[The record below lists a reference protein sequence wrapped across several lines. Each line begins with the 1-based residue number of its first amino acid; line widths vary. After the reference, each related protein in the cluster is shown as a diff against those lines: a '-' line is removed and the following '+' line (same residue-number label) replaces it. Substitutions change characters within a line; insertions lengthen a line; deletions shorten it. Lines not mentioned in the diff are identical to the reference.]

1 MILKWVAV
9 QREQRICAI
18 VTTLRNSRSKPMDT
32 YTQAPQRVFIDVLA
46 GLSATSSMD
55 VQNDTD
61 VARSEKNV
69 LQWMAYLPQDCIRT
83 MIQMGWD
90 MTT

>member
-1 MILKWVAV
+1 M
-9 QREQRICAI
+9 
-18 VTTLRNSRSKPMDT
+18 NT
-32 YTQAPQRVFIDVLA
+32 YTQVPQRVFIDVLA

-90 MTT
+90 VTT